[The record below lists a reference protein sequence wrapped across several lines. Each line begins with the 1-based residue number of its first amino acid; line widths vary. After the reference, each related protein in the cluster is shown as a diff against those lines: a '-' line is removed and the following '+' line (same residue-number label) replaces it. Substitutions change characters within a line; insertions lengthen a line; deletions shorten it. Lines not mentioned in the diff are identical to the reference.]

1 MKQQRQNGFT
11 LYELLITVVI
21 VALIVAIGV
30 PNLTDF
36 RRNSRATALAND
48 LHGSFFL
55 ARSEAARAR
64 QNVTI
69 CSSSD
74 PFAATATC
82 DGAGF
87 EEGWIVFVDTDGD
100 RIRDTGADENV
111 LKAFPAVHET
121 IHINSNAQNFSF
133 EPTGLG
139 AAAGPFIAMICDD
152 RGNTAAAGGQS
163 AARRVVV
170 TPIGRST
177 IIGGVDTINSSIGKL
192 GVEC

>member
-1 MKQQRQNGFT
+1 MKQHGQNGFT

-30 PNLTDF
+30 PNLSDF

-74 PFAATATC
+74 PFAANATC
-82 DGAGF
+82 DGASFG
-87 EEGWIVFVDTDGD
+87 EGWIVFVDADGD
-100 RIRDTGADENV
+100 RTRDAGANETV
-111 LKAFPAVHET
+111 LKAFPPVHET
-121 IHINSNAQNFSF
+121 IHINSNAQDFSF
-133 EPTGLG
+133 QPTGLG
-139 AAAGPFIAMICDD
+139 AAAGPFIAMICDERD
-152 RGNTAAAGGQS
+152 NTVAAGGQS
-163 AARRVVV
+163 AARRIVV

-177 IIGGVDTINSSIGKL
+177 IIGGVDTIASSIGTL
-192 GVEC
+192 GVGC

>member
-1 MKQQRQNGFT
+1 MKRHRENGFT

-69 CSSSD
+69 CSSSA

-82 DGAGF
+82 DGASFG
-87 EEGWIVFVDTDGD
+87 EGWIVFVDADGD
-100 RIRDTGADENV
+100 RTRDAGADETV
-111 LKAFPAVHET
+111 LKAFPPVHET
-121 IHINSNAQNFSF
+121 IHINSNAQDFSF

-152 RGNTAAAGGQS
+152 RDNVVAAGGQS
-163 AARRVVV
+163 AARRIVV

-177 IIGGVDTINSSIGKL
+177 IIGGVDTITNSIGTL
-192 GVEC
+192 GVGC